1 MRLYWVTQK
10 QIGDNILEVNLT
22 PQIPKTVSDGEDKVT
37 PRICMSS
44 SVIGA
49 INSISNNIYGNIVYV
64 YTADVKVQDI
74 IQPSIEQVPDVFMTG
89 EMWVIKPI
97 KVSYMC
103 SLSVSDKH
111 ISLLDIDEENGMYY
125 FDVVKLKI
133 V

>member
-1 MRLYWVTQK
+1 
-10 QIGDNILEVNLT
+10 
-22 PQIPKTVSDGEDKVT
+22 
-37 PRICMSS
+37 MSS

-103 SLSVSDKH
+103 NLSVSDKH

-125 FDVVKLKI
+125 FDAVKLKI